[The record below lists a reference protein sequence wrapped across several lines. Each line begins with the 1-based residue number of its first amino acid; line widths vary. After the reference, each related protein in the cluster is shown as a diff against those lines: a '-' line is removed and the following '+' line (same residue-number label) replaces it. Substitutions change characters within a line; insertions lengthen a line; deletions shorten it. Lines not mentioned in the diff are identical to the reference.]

1 MVGSYN
7 AYQTELSDKVIALRA
22 HSGLTYKAIAKK
34 LAGAGYL
41 TPRGCELTAE
51 GVFSIHKK
59 RLARDVRLTM
69 RSEFFISEI
78 SIDISGIVPTQPSL
92 NFLKLI

>member
-7 AYQTELSDKVIALRA
+7 AYQTELSDRVIALRA
-22 HSGLTYKAIAKK
+22 LSGLTYKAIAKR
-34 LAGAGYL
+34 LAAAGYL

-69 RSEFFISEI
+69 RSEFSISDI
-78 SIDISGIVPTQPSL
+78 SIDLSA
-92 NFLKLI
+92 FK